1 MQVFDFFYAAPPA
14 QIRIDHIALQRP
26 GANER
31 DFDCK
36 IVKGSR
42 FEARQCVHLRTA
54 LHLKNGHRVGA
65 AEIVVHRLIGHL
77 ELSEVDRHAAG
88 DANVFDAVLEHR
100 EHPETEKIDL
110 HEPRCIEII
119 FFPLDDRAV
128 VHRRRFDRHYGVQR
142 LVGEHES
149 ADMNAALPRRFAKSG
164 DDGREMLHARV
175 VRIESGHSG
184 CCHRCRRCG
193 PVVKRFQYFDLF
205 R

>member
-1 MQVFDFFYAAPPA
+1 MQVLDFFNAAA
-14 QIRIDHIALQRP
+14 ASQIRIDHIALQRP

-31 DFDCK
+31 HFDRE

-42 FEARQCVHLRTA
+42 FEARQCVHLGAA

-77 ELSEVDRHAAG
+77 ELSEIDRHAAG
-88 DANVFDAVLEHR
+88 DANVFNAVLQHR
-100 EHPETEKIDL
+100 EHPETQEVDF
-110 HEPRCIEII
+110 HEPRCIEIV
-119 FFPLDDRAV
+119 FFPLDDGAV
-128 VHRRRFDRHYGVQR
+128 VHCRRFDRHHGVQWF
-142 LVGEHES
+142 VGEHES
-149 ADMNAALPRRFAKSG
+149 ADMNAALPWRFAKSG

-184 CCHRCRRCG
+184 CRHRCQRCG
-193 PVVKRFQYFDLF
+193 PVVKRFQHLDLL